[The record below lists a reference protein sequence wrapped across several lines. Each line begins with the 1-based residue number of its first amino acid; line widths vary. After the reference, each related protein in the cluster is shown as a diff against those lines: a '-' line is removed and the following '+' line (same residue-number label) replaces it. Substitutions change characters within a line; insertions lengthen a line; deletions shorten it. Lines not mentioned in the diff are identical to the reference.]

1 MILFQKRQFT
11 AVKAVLFDMD
21 GTLIDSMG
29 AYYAIIQDV
38 MDQLDMEITLSR
50 ELLFENL
57 SRGESLSSV
66 VFAPEMRDRD
76 SIVRQ
81 FNSLALEAFRE
92 MFSKED
98 VALIDGVSTLLQ
110 ELKRD
115 GFLLAIVTSSRA
127 EIVLPFLKAKEIH
140 PHLSCV
146 IGRFD
151 TPRLKPFPDP
161 LLKCTEILGVHPG
174 EAIYVGD
181 SIIDIQ
187 AGKAAGTG
195 TVGVLTGT
203 SDMDGLRAEAPD
215 AILESVG
222 DLPTLL

>member
-1 MILFQKRQFT
+1 MILFQKKRFT
-11 AVKAVLFDMD
+11 SVKAVLFDMD

-29 AYYAIIQDV
+29 AYYAIIRDV
-38 MDQLDMEITLSR
+38 LGQLNMEITVSR
-50 ELLFENL
+50 ESLFESL
-57 SRGESLSSV
+57 SRGESLSNV
-66 VFAPEMRDRD
+66 VFAPGMTRRD
-76 SIVRQ
+76 SIVQQ
-81 FNSLALEAFRE
+81 FNTLALEAFRE
-92 MFSKED
+92 MFSEGD
-98 VALIDGVSTLLQ
+98 VALIDGVSTLLE
-110 ELKRD
+110 ELRCK

-127 EIVLPFLKAKEIH
+127 EIVLPFLKAKAIH
-140 PHLSCV
+140 PHLNCV

-151 TPRLKPFPDP
+151 APRLKPFPDP
-161 LLKCTEILGVHPG
+161 LLTCTEILGVHPG
-174 EAIYVGD
+174 ETIYVGD

-203 SDMDGLRAEAPD
+203 SNMDGLRAEAPD